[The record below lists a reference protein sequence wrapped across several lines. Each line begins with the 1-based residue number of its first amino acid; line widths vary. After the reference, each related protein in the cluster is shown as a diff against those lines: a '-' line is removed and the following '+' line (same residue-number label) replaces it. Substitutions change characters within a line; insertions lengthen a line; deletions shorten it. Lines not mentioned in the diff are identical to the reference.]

1 MPVKVLAL
9 AAATLAAASVT
20 FPRATVRIDT
30 GRRAV
35 TVRVEVARTR
45 AQIEQGLMSRRALAR
60 DAGMLFLFPRPTRAR
75 FWMKDT
81 LIPLSI
87 AFADARGRIV
97 RILDM
102 APCRRDPCP
111 VYRPRV
117 PYVAALEVTR
127 GAFRRWGV
135 GEGDVARLPD
145 VRSGG

>member
-1 MPVKVLAL
+1 VPAKAFAL
-9 AAATLAAASVT
+9 AAAALAASGVA

-30 GRRAV
+30 GPGTV

-45 AQIEQGLMSRRALAR
+45 AQLRQGLMGRRSLPR

-87 AFADARGRIV
+87 AFADRRGRVV

-102 APCRRDPCP
+102 PPCRSDPCALYDP
-111 VYRPRV
+111 G
-117 PYVAALEVTR
+117 VAVSSALEVNR
-127 GAFRRWGV
+127 GAFTRWGV
-135 GEGDVARLPD
+135 RRGARIAL
-145 VRSGG
+145 RR